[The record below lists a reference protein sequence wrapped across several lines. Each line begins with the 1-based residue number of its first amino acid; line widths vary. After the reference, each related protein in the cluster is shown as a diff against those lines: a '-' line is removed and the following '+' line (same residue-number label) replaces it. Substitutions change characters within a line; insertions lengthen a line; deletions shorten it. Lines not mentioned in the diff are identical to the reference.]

1 MKQLSL
7 YTLVLAG
14 LLFCGCTEWLDI
26 NYTPNSISQ
35 QAVSKDQLLTYVEH
49 DINNDRAKYL
59 GFYHTAGYLTKSGTY
74 AGAYSFLLGTLTPST
89 VNNYWI
95 YRYARSENLLIVKAK
110 ALEEGNP
117 AYVGIAETLTVI
129 EFRELVDIFG
139 DIPYTEALQGDK
151 NLTPKYDK
159 AEDVYADLL
168 RRIDYA
174 IEQFDEAI
182 NNPQDLSALKKSD
195 INCKGDMQKWRRYAY
210 TIKLSMLMR
219 LSNVQDVAAQVNAIK
234 DKCLGASEMVTSNPG
249 FYKASGKLNLLYE
262 FIGRSYLDN
271 PLSARKEYVPSSQL
285 VDLLRENN
293 DPRLRVYVE
302 PRQYLGDDETYQA
315 YYSRFGL
322 ENEYYI
328 GTPFG
333 ATKSARAEYVS
344 QVGFGVVG
352 RSSSLLTAPI
362 CDMYVASGSLVPFL
376 LAEAALRGMIPGG
389 DAKAKE
395 YYEAGVTG
403 AMKMYEQ
410 PMRDT
415 GFTTKGFAPAI
426 TTTAEGAAAT
436 YLSQNNKVVNW
447 DKMATTEEK
456 MCAIQTQ
463 KWLSL
468 YMLDPQE
475 AWSEQRRTDYPVLHA
490 SSSLNRGSKII
501 ARFPYP
507 SNEQTINP
515 DNYNAQGEID
525 IFDSLIFWDK
535 KNEEVEKAPDYL

>member
-1 MKQLSL
+1 MKRLSL
-7 YTLVLAG
+7 YTLVLSG

-26 NYTPNSISQ
+26 NYTPNYISQ

-49 DINNDRAKYL
+49 DMNNDRAKYL
-59 GFYHTAGYLTKSGTY
+59 GFYHTAGYITKSGTY
-74 AGAYSFLLGTLTPST
+74 AGSYAFLLGTLTPSN
-89 VNNYWI
+89 VNDFWI
-95 YRYARSENLLIVKAK
+95 YRYARSENLLIVKNK
-110 ALEEGNP
+110 AIEEGNP

-129 EFRELVDIFG
+129 EFRELVDIYG
-139 DIPYTEALQGDK
+139 DIPYSEALHGDK

-159 AEDVYADLL
+159 AEDIYADLL
-168 RRIDYA
+168 KRIDYA

-182 NNPQDLSALKKSD
+182 NNPQDLSALKVSD
-195 INCKGDMQKWRRYAY
+195 INCKGDMQLWRRYAY

-219 LSNVQDVAAQVNAIK
+219 ISNVQDVAEQVNAIK
-234 DKCLGASEMVTSNPG
+234 DKCLTASEIIASNPG

-262 FIGRSYLDN
+262 YFGRSYQDIAL
-271 PLSARKEYVPSSQL
+271 ARRKEYVPTSQL
-285 VDLLRENN
+285 VDLLRDNN

-302 PRQYLGDDETYQA
+302 PRQYLGDDADYQT

-333 ATKSARAEYVS
+333 AMQSARAEYVS
-344 QVGFGVVG
+344 QIGFGVVG
-352 RSSSLLTAPI
+352 RSSSLTTAPV
-362 CDMYVASGSLVPFL
+362 CDLYVASGSLVQFL

-395 YYEAGVTG
+395 YYQAGVTG
-403 AMKMYEQ
+403 AMQMYEK
-410 PMRDT
+410 PMQDK

-426 TTTAEGAAAT
+426 TTSAAEATAT
-436 YLSQNNKVVNW
+436 YLSQNKKAINW
-447 DKMATTEEK
+447 DLMTTTDEK

-490 SSSLNRGSKII
+490 SIGLTQGSKII

-507 SNEQTINP
+507 SNEQNINP
-515 DNYNAQGEID
+515 VNYAAQGEIN
-525 IFDSLIFWDK
+525 ILNSLIFWDK
-535 KNEEVEKAPDYL
+535 KNDEVEKAPVYM